1 MGNRSRT
8 PRRQQGALAAA
19 EQRSG
24 QQIVDAADAAAQRKK
39 ILNCKHD
46 SVEWD
51 PVETEYKGDD
61 VHVWQEGRCRDCKRL
76 VQREFEPNDA
86 HTVTDEPEPEEPE
99 G

>member
-1 MGNRSRT
+1 MGNRNT
-8 PRRQQGALAAA
+8 PSKRQQEALAVA
-19 EQRSG
+19 EQRSA
-24 QQIVDAADAAAQRKK
+24 QQISDVVDAESLRKK

-61 VHVWQEGRCRDCKRL
+61 VHVWQEGRCRNCKRL

-86 HTVTDEPEPEEPE
+86 HTVTDEPEAEEA
-99 G
+99 